1 MRVEIEREARELLR
15 EIYGYRDFRKGQL
28 PILDAVFEQRDVL
41 GILTTGGGKS
51 ICYQIPALMLEGLT
65 LVVSPL
71 ISLMKDQVDSLRI
84 LGVKSAFLNS
94 TLEREEYRI
103 LVQKLYR
110 GEIKILY
117 VAPERLC
124 QDSFLSLM
132 KKVKLSLLAVDE
144 AHCISQWGHDFRKAY
159 LEIPNFLKQLEEKVP
174 ILALTATATPRV
186 QEDILAQLHIPH
198 AKMYQGSFNR
208 RNLFFQV
215 VKGKIPEAFVADYL
229 RKNKQE
235 AGIVYCSTR
244 KAVDSMYYYLKE
256 ICKMSVGHYHAGM
269 SKQEREEQQNAF
281 IMDKIQVMV
290 ATNAFG
296 MGIDKSNVRFVIH
309 ANIPSDLESYYQE
322 AGRAGRDGAK
332 AEAILI
338 YQEEDITTQR
348 FFIEN
353 NIETNKQVKE
363 EKRRKLEK
371 MIEYAELES
380 CYREYILSYFG
391 EARVKDYCGFCGNC
405 RHRTDV
411 ENLTVE
417 AQKVL
422 SCIGRAKE
430 NIGQSTVVNMLLGKA
445 DTKMQ
450 NKGLDKLS
458 TFGILQEKG
467 SEWTEDFLHYLLS
480 EGYISQTAGSF
491 PVLKLNSQS
500 WEILKSKRRVL
511 RKEEEK
517 IQFSWHR
524 DSLFQKLL
532 QLRLNIAEEEKV
544 APYIIFSDLTLL
556 EFSQIRP
563 KTKNEMM
570 TIQGVGNQKYQRYG
584 ERFLNCIL
592 EEEEFV

>member
-1 MRVEIEREARELLR
+1 MEREARELLR
-15 EIYGYRDFRKGQL
+15 NIYGYSHFRKGQV
-28 PILDAVFEQRDVL
+28 PILNAVFEKRDVL
-41 GILTTGGGKS
+41 GILTTGEGKS
-51 ICYQIPALMLEGLT
+51 LCYQIPALMQDGLT

-94 TLEREEYRI
+94 TLSREEYRGLI
-103 LVQKLYR
+103 QRIYR
-110 GEIKILY
+110 KNIKILY

-124 QDSFLSLM
+124 NKSFISLM

-144 AHCISQWGHDFRKAY
+144 AHCISQWGHDFRKSY
-159 LEIPNFLKQLEEKVP
+159 LEIPSFLKALEQKVP

-186 QEDILAQLHIPH
+186 QEDILEKLNISS
-198 AKMYQGSFNR
+198 AKIYQGSFNR

-215 VKGKIPEAFVADYL
+215 IKGKVPETFVAEYL

-235 AGIVYCSTR
+235 AGIIYCSTR
-244 KAVDSMYYYLKE
+244 KAVDSMYCYLKE
-256 ICKMSVGHYHAGM
+256 ICQMSVGRYHAGM
-269 SKQEREEQQNAF
+269 EKEEREKNQNDF
-281 IMDKIQVMV
+281 IKDKIQGII

-322 AGRAGRDGAK
+322 VGRAGRDNAK

-338 YQEEDITTQR
+338 YQEEDIATQR

-353 NIETNKQVKE
+353 NEKTKKELRVEKQK
-363 EKRRKLEK
+363 KLEK

-391 EARVKDYCGFCGNC
+391 EPRVKDYCGFCGNC

-411 ENLTVE
+411 ENLTIE

-430 NIGQSTVVNMLLGKA
+430 SIGLSTVANMLLGKA
-445 DTKMQ
+445 DTKMH

-458 TFGILQEKG
+458 TFGILKEKG
-467 SEWTEDFLHYLLS
+467 SEWMEDFLHHLLA
-480 EGYISQTAGSF
+480 EGYVSQTAGSF
-491 PVLKLNSQS
+491 PVLKLNMQS
-500 WEILKSKRRVL
+500 WEILKAKRKVL

-517 IQFSWHR
+517 IQFSMYR
-524 DSLFQKLL
+524 NSLFRKLL
-532 QLRLNIAEEEKV
+532 QLRLEIAEEEKV
-544 APYIIFSDLTLL
+544 APYIIFSDMTLL
-556 EFSQIRP
+556 EFSQVRP

-570 TIQGVGNQKYQRYG
+570 KIQGVGNQKYQHYG
-584 ERFLNCIL
+584 KRFLDCIVQ
-592 EEEEFV
+592 EEELA

>member
-1 MRVEIEREARELLR
+1 MKLEIEREAIELLR
-15 EIYGYRDFRKGQL
+15 DIYGYRQFRKGQI
-28 PILDAVFEQRDVL
+28 PILNAVFEEKDVL

-65 LVVSPL
+65 LVISPL
-71 ISLMKDQVDSLRI
+71 ISLMKDQVDALRI

-94 TLEREEYRI
+94 SLSQEEYKI
-103 LVQKLYR
+103 LVQKIYR
-110 GEIKILY
+110 KEIKILY

-124 QDSFLSLM
+124 NPSFVSLM
-132 KKVKLSLLAVDE
+132 KKMKLSLLAVDE
-144 AHCISQWGHDFRKAY
+144 AHCISQWGHDFRKSY
-159 LEIPNFLKQLEEKVP
+159 LEIPNFLKQLEQRVP

-186 QEDILAQLHIPH
+186 QEDILEKLNIPS

-208 RNLFFQV
+208 RNLFFRV
-215 VKGKIPEAFVADYL
+215 EKGKVPEAFVADYL

-244 KAVDSMYYYLKE
+244 KAVDSMYFYLKE
-256 ICKMSVGHYHAGM
+256 ICHMSVGRYHAGM
-269 SKQEREEQQNAF
+269 EKEERDENQNDF
-281 IMDKIQVMV
+281 LMDKIQLMV

-309 ANIPSDLESYYQE
+309 ANIPRDLESYYQE
-322 AGRAGRDGAK
+322 AGRAGRDGAR

-338 YQEEDITTQR
+338 YQEEDIATQR

-353 NIETNKQVKE
+353 NEETKQELKE
-363 EKRRKLEK
+363 EKRRKLEQ
-371 MIEYAELES
+371 MVEYAELES

-391 EARVKDYCGFCGNC
+391 EPRVQDYCGFCGNC

-411 ENLTVE
+411 ENVTIE

-458 TFGILQEKG
+458 TFGILKERG
-467 SEWTEDFLHYLLS
+467 SEWIEDFLHYLLL
-480 EGYISQTAGSF
+480 EGYLSQTAGSF

-500 WEILKSKRRVL
+500 WEILKSKRKVL
-511 RKEEEK
+511 RTEEEK
-517 IQFSWHR
+517 VQFSIYR
-524 DSLFQKLL
+524 NSLFRRLL
-532 QLRLNIAEEEKV
+532 QLRLEIAEEEKV
-544 APYIIFSDLTLL
+544 APYTIFSDLTLL
-556 EFSQIRP
+556 ELSQVQPRS
-563 KTKNEMM
+563 KNEMM
-570 TIQGVGNQKYQRYG
+570 QIQGVGNQKYQHYG
-584 ERFLNCIL
+584 ERFLDCIVQK
-592 EEEEFV
+592 EERR